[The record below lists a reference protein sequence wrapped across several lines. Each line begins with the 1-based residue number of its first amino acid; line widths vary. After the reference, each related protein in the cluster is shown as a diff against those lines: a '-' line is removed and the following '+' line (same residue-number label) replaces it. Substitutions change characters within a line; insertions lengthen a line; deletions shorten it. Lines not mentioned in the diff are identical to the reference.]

1 MAEERKMLSAS
12 MDDIC
17 REPWNYAVEPFRV
30 IGNLYFVGNSWVSV
44 YLIDTGDGLLMID
57 TAMAQNAYLTME
69 GIRKLRSEERR
80 VGKECGS

>member
-30 IGNLYFVGNSWVSV
+30 VGNLYFVGNGLHERYYYCINIAYISV
-44 YLIDTGDGLLMID
+44 IL
-57 TAMAQNAYLTME
+57 
-69 GIRKLRSEERR
+69 
-80 VGKECGS
+80 